1 MRQDL
6 ASLSV
11 RRPVVVT
18 VFAVAVIIFGFLGWQ
33 QLGVRKFPS
42 VVPAVVTVVT
52 NYPGASAEVIESQ
65 ITEPLEAEINSVEG
79 IETLESVSRQGR
91 STVTVEFELGV
102 DLDRAA
108 NDVRDRVS
116 RARGDLPPD
125 AEPPVIRKEDA
136 GGDQVI
142 GFQISSDSL
151 NVLQLTEIAK
161 NRVQE
166 RMQTIRGVSTVQ
178 LWGSEEYAM
187 RLWLNPQMLRY
198 HGVTMDDVA
207 QAVQAQNVELPAG
220 RIDGNT
226 MELNIKAPARLDTPS
241 DFNDVVVKEEG
252 STLVRLSDVG
262 YASYGAIED
271 REILRGDGEPMVVA
285 VLNPQPGANNIA
297 IVDEARKRL
306 QRIKPDLPSEV
317 EAEVGFDSTQYIRK
331 SIDEVQQTILLALLI
346 VIAVIFLFL
355 GDWRTTLVPV
365 LVIPVAI
372 IGAFAVMALAGFSVN
387 VLTLLALVLAMGLV
401 VDDSIVVMENV
412 YAKIEEGK
420 EPKMAGIVGA
430 REIFFAVVAT
440 TVALAVVFLPI
451 LFMGGLTGKLFTE
464 FGITMAGTVII
475 SSFSALTLA
484 PMLCSKLLVKREEL
498 PFPQNWVE
506 PFFDRVREIYRR
518 ELDAFLR
525 TRWLAVPVV
534 LACVAGIW
542 GLYTALP
549 SELAPREDQG
559 EMRAFITGPQGG
571 NFEYMDAYMTRSI
584 DLVQDEVPER
594 SMLLS
599 ITSPAF
605 GSTASVN
612 SGFHFLNLVDRQE
625 RDRSQN
631 EIATS
636 LQERLSALTG
646 ARVYVSQPATIGGDF
661 GGLPVQYVIQN
672 LNGEKIREV
681 LPKFLAEAR
690 DDPMFKTIEVN
701 MKYDKPELQ
710 VDIDRDRAQSMGVPV
725 RRVAETLEMA
735 MTKLRLGFF
744 LRNNRQYD
752 VIAQVPRED
761 RDIPQDFRDL
771 YVRSDSGEMIP
782 MSDLVTW
789 EEQAGPPQLFRF
801 NRYNSATISAQP
813 VDGKTIG
820 QGVER
825 MDEIAEDLL
834 DDTFTTSLKGQSREY
849 AESSNELLF
858 AFILALLFIYLVLSA
873 QFESFRDSLT
883 ILLSVPLAL
892 AGALLSLWYFNQTL
906 NVFSQIGMIM
916 LIGLVTKNG
925 ILIIEFANQRRA
937 EGLAVLEAVREAAA
951 VRFRPVLM
959 TSVSTSLGILPV
971 ALALGAGA
979 ESRVPMGIAVVGG
992 MVFGSLL
999 TLFIVPAMYTFIA
1012 TEEMSPE
1019 QKEAARVEKG
1029 GADGIYEEGAE

>member
-18 VFAVAVIIFGFLGWQ
+18 VFALAVIIFGFLGYQ
-33 QLGVRKFPS
+33 NLGVRKFPS
-42 VVPAVVTVVT
+42 VVPAVVTVQT
-52 NYPGASAEVIESQ
+52 NYPGASAQVIESQ
-65 ITEPLEAEINSVEG
+65 ITEPLEAEMNSVEG
-79 IETLESVSRQGR
+79 IDTLESVSRQGR
-91 STVTVEFELGV
+91 STITAEFALGV

-125 AEPPVIRKEDA
+125 AEPPIIRKEDA

-142 GFQISSDSL
+142 GFQVSSDSL

-161 NRVQE
+161 NRIQE

-187 RLWLNPQMLRY
+187 RLWLNPQMLQY
-198 HGVTMDDVA
+198 YGVTMGDVA
-207 QAVQAQNVELPAG
+207 EAVRQQNVELPAG

-226 MELNIKAPARLDTPS
+226 MELNIKAPARLDTPE
-241 DFNDVVVKEEG
+241 DFNELIVREEG
-252 STLVRLSDVG
+252 DSLIRLRDVG
-262 YASYGAIED
+262 YAAYGAIED
-271 REILRGDGEPMVVA
+271 REILRGDGEPMTVA

-306 QRIKPDLPSEV
+306 EKIKPDLPEAVEV
-317 EAEVGFDSTQYIRK
+317 EVGFDSTDYIRK
-331 SIDEVQQTILLALLI
+331 SIDEVQQTILLALAI
-346 VIAVIFLFL
+346 VVAVIFLFL

-365 LVIPVAI
+365 LVIPVSI
-372 IGAFAVMALAGFSVN
+372 IGAFAVMAMAGFSVN

-412 YAKIEEGK
+412 YAKVEEGQD
-420 EPKMAGIVGA
+420 PKTAGIVGA

-475 SSFSALTLA
+475 SSFAALTLA
-484 PMLCSKLLVKREEL
+484 PMLCSKLLVKRETL

-506 PFFDRVREIYRR
+506 PFFDWVRNVYRR

-525 TRWLAVPVV
+525 TRWLAVPVIV
-534 LACVAGIW
+534 ASVAGIW

-549 SELAPREDQG
+549 SELAPQEDQG
-559 EMRAFITGPQGG
+559 ELRAFVTGPQGG
-571 NFEYMDAYMTRSI
+571 NYEYMDAYMTRSI
-584 DLVQDEVPER
+584 DLVQKEVPER
-594 SMLLS
+594 EMLLS

-605 GSTASVN
+605 GATASVN
-612 SGFHFLNLVDRQE
+612 SGFHFLNLSDKTE

-631 EIATS
+631 EIAGS
-636 LQERLSALTG
+636 LQKKLSSLTG
-646 ARVYVSQPATIGGDF
+646 ARIYVSQPATIGGDF
-661 GGLPVQYVIQN
+661 GGFPVQFVIQN

-681 LPKFLAEAR
+681 LPEFLEAAR
-690 DDPMFKTIEVN
+690 ESSMFTVVETN

-710 VDIDRDRAQSMGVPV
+710 VDIQRDRARTLGVPV
-725 RRVAETLEMA
+725 QRVAQTLETA

-744 LRNNRQYD
+744 LKNNRQYD
-752 VIAQVPRED
+752 VIAQVPREN
-761 RDIPQDFRDL
+761 RDVPQDLQDL
-771 YVRSDSGEMIP
+771 YVRSDSGELIP

-789 EEQAGPPQLFRF
+789 REQAGPPQLFRF
-801 NRYNSATISAQP
+801 NRYNSATVSAQP
-813 VDGKTIG
+813 AEGYTIG
-820 QGVER
+820 QGVAE
-825 MDEIAEDLL
+825 MDRIADDLL
-834 DDTFTTSLKGQSREY
+834 DDTFTTSLKGQTREF

-858 AFILALLFIYLVLSA
+858 AFILALVFIYLVLSA
-873 QFESFRDSLT
+873 QFESFRDSMT

-892 AGALLSLWYFNQTL
+892 VGALLSLWYFNQTL

-925 ILIIEFANQRRA
+925 ILIVEFANQRRA
-937 EGLAVLEAVREAAA
+937 EGLEVLESVREAAA

-1012 TEEMSPE
+1012 TDEMAPE
-1019 QKEAARVEKG
+1019 QKRAAKVKRES
-1029 GADGIYEEGAE
+1029 ADDLVGEGDE